1 MKRAASPPGL
11 GPLLGAV
18 QAFRL
23 GMDATGCEAL
33 AIFTQTLEAAFQS
46 THMPLPAAA
55 FPALLQEIAEAQQR
69 GDNLRV
75 ADLLEFK
82 VAPLYVKWRQA
93 HSSAPG
99 NNARA

>member
-1 MKRAASPPGL
+1 MNLPSSTPGL

-23 GMDATGCEAL
+23 GMDAAGCEAL
-33 AIFTQTLEAAFQS
+33 AIFSQTLESAFRS
-46 THMPLPAAA
+46 AYAPLPADA
-55 FPALLQEIAEAQQR
+55 FPALLNELAEAQQR

-82 VAPLYVKWRQA
+82 IAPLYVTWRQK
-93 HSSAPG
+93 HSLAPG
-99 NNARA
+99 NGPHA